1 MTFDAAL
8 REHTVTST
16 VAYAGSFLRIQKD
29 TVRLPDDAMATREF
43 IRHPGAVLIA
53 PMLASGDLVLERQ
66 YRHPLSKVFLEFP
79 AGKIDAGEAPQTCAL
94 RELQEET
101 GYTAREIAHLGD
113 IHNAIAYSDE
123 VIHLYAA
130 RGLTAGEAKLD
141 EHEFLET
148 CTMSLEALLV
158 QIRAGQVTDV
168 KTIIAAYWLE
178 DLAQQRKTAQWINV
192 AGVAVA

>member
-1 MTFDAAL
+1 MLLDDAL

-16 VAYAGSFLRIQKD
+16 VAYVGSFLRIQKD
-29 TVRLPDDAMATREF
+29 TVKLPDGATASREF

-53 PMLASGDLVLERQ
+53 PMLANGELVLERQ
-66 YRHPLSKVFLEFP
+66 YRHPLSTVFLEFP
-79 AGKIDAGEAPQTCAL
+79 AGKIDVGEAPQACAL

-101 GYTAREIAHLGD
+101 GYTAREIGHLGD

-130 RGLTAGEAKLD
+130 RGLTAGKAKLD

-148 CTMSLEALLV
+148 CTMSLEDLLS

-178 DLAQQRKTAQWINV
+178 DIAQHRKAVQWIPV
-192 AGVAVA
+192 VGQTA

>member
-1 MTFDAAL
+1 MSLDDAL

-16 VAYAGSFLRIQKD
+16 VAYAGSFLRVQKD
-29 TVRLPDDAMATREF
+29 TVKLPDGATASREF

-53 PMLASGDLVLERQ
+53 PMLTDAELVLERQ

-79 AGKIDAGEAPQTCAL
+79 AGKIDAGEAPQACAL

-123 VIHLYAA
+123 VIHLYTA
-130 RGLTAGEAKLD
+130 RGLTAGKAKLD

-148 CTMSLEALLV
+148 CTMSLETLLS

-178 DLAQQRKTAQWINV
+178 DIAQHRKEVQWISV
-192 AGVAVA
+192 AGEMA